1 MERKYFLNTDRV
13 GFSKWT
19 QDDIG
24 LAGLLW
30 GDPEVTK
37 YICAS
42 GVFSDDDIARR
53 LNTEIQNEFVYKVQ
67 YWPVFELTTNAL
79 IGCCGLRPRKTRE
92 YEIGIH
98 LRPEY
103 WRRGYAEE
111 SANAVIEYA
120 FCVLNAKKLFAG
132 HNPNNSRSRK
142 LLTKL
147 GFTYIG
153 DEYYEPTGLYHPS
166 YELENFTC
174 KSFI

>member
-1 MERKYFLNTDRV
+1 MERKYFLNTARV

-30 GDPEVTK
+30 GNPEVTK

-166 YELENFTC
+166 YELDNFTC